1 MAYPRVAST
10 SIDPKS
16 LAVEILADVVVVEA
30 VESTDNRL
38 NRKDSANHETT
49 TTTIVRVLDVVA
61 EGGDGAATGTSRL
74 DQNPVNKNSPN
85 SLTVQLARE
94 YQRNRT

>member
-1 MAYPRVAST
+1 MAYPRVASI
-10 SIDPKS
+10 SVDPKS
-16 LAVEILADVVVVEA
+16 LAVEILADVVVVEV

-38 NRKDSANHETT
+38 NRKNSANHETT
-49 TTTIVRVLDVVA
+49 TTTIVRVLDEVA
-61 EGGDGAATGTSRL
+61 EGGDGAVTGTSRL
-74 DQNPVNKNSPN
+74 DRKPMNKNSPN